1 MHTPSLLPPLQADG
15 ANATALTVALPAE
28 NYNWMHASG
37 VWEGVTAVMV
47 QSTAGFTL
55 TEVAVQSGEC
65 RHWAQVDMGAV
76 RDVGL
81 LR

>member
-47 QSTAGFTL
+47 TL
-55 TEVAVQSGEC
+55 TA
-65 RHWAQVDMGAV
+65 
-76 RDVGL
+76 
-81 LR
+81 